1 MCRVPYVKINSR
13 IYGDSGLV
21 GSHINR
27 VMVDTIEAM
36 VNQIEL
42 VWRTDG
48 ERRSRLGVNSSLK
61 IVNLINPRVTS
72 YDSKVV

>member
-1 MCRVPYVKINSR
+1 M
-13 IYGDSGLV
+13 
-21 GSHINR
+21 
-27 VMVDTIEAM
+27 DTIEAM